1 MYARLVSLYQAALES
16 RSLSQAASEGMA
28 AGEAAWRAASHKWDL
43 GMLSRQEY
51 LKARQEYL
59 RRAAE
64 KGKADIQLQL
74 AMDEYAW
81 ALEGLM
87 R

>member
-51 LKARQEYL
+51 LEARQEYL
-59 RRAAE
+59 RRRR

-87 R
+87 G